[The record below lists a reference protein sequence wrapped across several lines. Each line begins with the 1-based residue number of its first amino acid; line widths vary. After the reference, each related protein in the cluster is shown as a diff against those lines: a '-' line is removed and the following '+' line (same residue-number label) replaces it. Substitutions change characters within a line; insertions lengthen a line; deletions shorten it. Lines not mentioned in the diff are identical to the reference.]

1 MAATGFD
8 ADGDNLVSKEEFNAL
23 LMNPKAAQM
32 VQEVGVDVVGLVD
45 FSDYIFEGC
54 EPLTFTEF
62 MEVVLSFRGS
72 NNATVKDI
80 VDLRKFVVLQMHEQ
94 RRAITEMVRDMLRG
108 RTSAAA
114 PAPASG
120 LRESAQPR

>member
-1 MAATGFD
+1 MAGTGFD

-32 VQEVGVDVVGLVD
+32 VQEVGVDVVALVD
-45 FSDYIFEGC
+45 FSDYIFPEGC
-54 EPLTFTEF
+54 KPLTFAEF

-72 NNATVKDI
+72 NKSTVKDI

-94 RRAITEMVRDMLRG
+94 QTAITEMVRAVQC
-108 RTSAAA
+108 TV
-114 PAPASG
+114 
-120 LRESAQPR
+120 